1 MRFRLVLAN
10 EQSLKF
16 FQSNQLLD
24 FHLQKADV
32 ITSIFFIMNLT
43 GCFDFYSY
51 LYATI
56 MPLKE
61 TDFIENFCKNVKS
74 IET

>member
-16 FQSNQLLD
+16 FRLNQLLD
-24 FHLQKADV
+24 FHLQKVDV

-51 LYATI
+51 LGATI
-56 MPLKE
+56 MLLKK
-61 TDFIENFCKNVKS
+61 TDFIENFCKNVKN
-74 IET
+74 IKT